1 MANLDSDI
9 PAKSKR
15 VAAFIAGFDLRNAP
29 AELIDAAETAFIDT
43 IGVMLAGSCEPAAK
57 IVCDMI
63 AAEGAGPAALIVG
76 RHLRTSVQN
85 AALANG
91 TATQALDFDLSFMSG
106 QSAAAVIP
114 ALLPLAETTAET
126 TRASA
131 RDLIAAFI
139 VGCEIAARVVRSFP
153 TLSSEGGWHGAGIV
167 GSIAAAAACAKLTQ
181 APTGSL
187 PTILGIAAST
197 ASGLGA
203 NFGTMTKP
211 LHPGIAARNGMMA
224 AHLGARGFTASDTA
238 IEGPQGFLAL
248 YARGLEWDPAPFD
261 DLGGTF
267 NLLDPGYK
275 IKPFSCGGLL
285 HTAIEAAL
293 HLREAAQPRLDQI
306 DKIVIGATPHAV
318 RRVIDQYPWSED
330 SARFSLRYLIPHA
343 LIRGA
348 PTLATFSEEALEDEA
363 VRALSDRI
371 TARVDEEFSGG
382 NGIGYS
388 PSRVTI
394 TFTNGD
400 RLEKTVIHPSGSKES
415 PMSEATIKAKFD
427 DCAARAVSESTA
439 SELYGYLRNFRDHE
453 NLTYLWPLLAGN
465 DEA

>member
-1 MANLDSDI
+1 MAKLDSEL
-9 PAKSKR
+9 PAKSER
-15 VAAFIAGFDLRNAP
+15 VAAFIAGFDLREAP

-57 IVCDMI
+57 IICDMI
-63 AAEGAGPAALIVG
+63 AAEGAGPTALIVG
-76 RHLRTSVQN
+76 RPLRTSAQN

-114 ALLPLAETTAET
+114 ALLPLAETTH
-126 TRASA
+126 ASA
-131 RDLIAAFI
+131 EDIIAAFI
-139 VGCEIAARVVRSFP
+139 VGGEIAARVVRSFP

-167 GSIAAAAACAKLTQ
+167 GAIAAAAACAKLTN
-181 APTGSL
+181 ASAATIPA
-187 PTILGIAAST
+187 ILGIAASM

-211 LHPGIAARNGMMA
+211 LHPGMAARNGMMA
-224 AHLGARGFTASDTA
+224 AFLGTRGFTASDTA

-261 DLGGTF
+261 DLGRNF
-267 NLLDPGYK
+267 NLIDPGYK

-293 HLREAAQPRLDQI
+293 HLRAAAQPRLDQI

-330 SARFSLRYLIPHA
+330 SSRFSLKYLIPHA
-343 LIRGA
+343 LIHGA
-348 PTLATFSEEALEDEA
+348 PTLATFSEQALEDDT
-363 VRALSDRI
+363 VRTLSERV
-371 TARVDEEFSGG
+371 TARVDDEFTGG

-400 RLEKTVIHPSGSKES
+400 RLEETVIHPSGSKES
-415 PMSEATIKAKFD
+415 PMSGATIKAKFH
-427 DCAARAVSESTA
+427 DCATRAVSGSTA

-453 NLTYLWPLLAGN
+453 NLAGLWPLLANN
-465 DEA
+465 D

>member
-1 MANLDSDI
+1 MAKLESEL
-9 PAKSKR
+9 PAKSAR
-15 VAAFIAGFDLRNAP
+15 VAAFISGFDLRNAP
-29 AELIDAAETAFIDT
+29 AQVIDVAETAFIDT
-43 IGVMLAGSCEPAAK
+43 IGVMLAGSYEPAAK

-63 AAEGAGPAALIVG
+63 AAEGAGPVASIVG
-76 RHLRTSVQN
+76 RGLRTSAQN

-114 ALLPLAETTAET
+114 ALLPLAETVN
-126 TRASA
+126 ASA
-131 RDLIAAFI
+131 RDLISAFI
-139 VGCEIAARVVRSFP
+139 VGGEIAARVVRSFP

-167 GSIAAAAACAKLTQ
+167 GAIAAAAACAKLTN
-181 APTGSL
+181 APAESI
-187 PTILGIAAST
+187 PAILGIGASM
-197 ASGLGA
+197 ASGLGE

-211 LHPGIAARNGMMA
+211 LHPGMAARNGMMA
-224 AHLGARGFTASDTA
+224 AYLGAKGFTASDTA
-238 IEGPQGFLAL
+238 VEGPQGFLAL
-248 YARGLEWDPAPFD
+248 YARGLDWDAAPFD
-261 DLGGTF
+261 DLGEEF

-293 HLREAAQPRLDQI
+293 HLREAVQPRLNQI

-330 SARFSLRYLIPHA
+330 SARFSLKFLIPHA
-343 LIRGA
+343 LIHGA
-348 PTLATFSEEALEDEA
+348 PTLATFSEKALEDDA
-363 VRALSDRI
+363 VRALSE
-371 TARVDEEFSGG
+371 RVTGIADDEFSGG

-394 TFTNGD
+394 TFKNGN
-400 RLEKTVIHPSGSKES
+400 RLEETVIHPSGSKAS
-415 PMSEATIKAKFD
+415 PMSDATIKAKFH
-427 DCAARAVSESTA
+427 DCATRAVSESTA

-453 NLTYLWPLLAGN
+453 NLTGLWPLLTSN
-465 DEA
+465 K